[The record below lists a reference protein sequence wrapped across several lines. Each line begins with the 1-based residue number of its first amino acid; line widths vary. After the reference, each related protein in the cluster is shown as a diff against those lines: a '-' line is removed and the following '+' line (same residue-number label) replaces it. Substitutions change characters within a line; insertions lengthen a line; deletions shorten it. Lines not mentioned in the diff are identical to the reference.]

1 MGTELQE
8 VYDFLLAKTD
18 AKEWA
23 WTEDLELLQS
33 DWMMLL
39 RMAIQDF
46 LFPRVSLELEE
57 VEIGS
62 EEENTVPEDENF
74 GENDNS
80 EDEGDEESEEEEDE
94 IKEKK
99 IVFKEK
105 LSDAELQVL
114 ATYMKHEWLKRSITN
129 WKNIEMLYHDKDFK
143 ISGKAAH
150 LNALINLEAVYDEEC
165 KKMANKYSRRI
176 FDYTSL
182 AGG

>member
-1 MGTELQE
+1 MATELQE

-23 WTEDLELLQS
+23 WTEDIELLQS
-33 DWMMLL
+33 DWKMLL

-46 LFPRVSLELEE
+46 LFPRVSLEF
-57 VEIGS
+57 
-62 EEENTVPEDENF
+62 TEDQ
-74 GENDNS
+74 
-80 EDEGDEESEEEEDE
+80 EGKTIFAET
-94 IKEKK
+94 
-99 IVFKEK
+99 
-105 LSDAELQVL
+105 LTDAELQVL

-165 KKMANKYSRRI
+165 KKMANKYSRRV
-176 FDYTSL
+176 FDYTTL
-182 AGG
+182 AGD

>member
-8 VYDFLLAKTD
+8 VYNFLLAKTD

-23 WTEDLELLQS
+23 WTEDIELLQS
-33 DWMMLL
+33 DWKMLL

-46 LFPRVSLELEE
+46 LFPRVSLE
-57 VEIGS
+57 
-62 EEENTVPEDENF
+62 F
-74 GENDNS
+74 
-80 EDEGDEESEEEEDE
+80 EESEAGTLG
-94 IKEKK
+94 
-99 IVFKEK
+99 FKEK
-105 LSDAELQVL
+105 LTDAELQVL

-165 KKMANKYSRRI
+165 KKMANKYSRRV
-176 FDYTSL
+176 FDYTTL

>member
-1 MGTELQE
+1 MTALDE

-23 WTEDLELLQS
+23 WTEDLDLLQS
-33 DWMMLL
+33 DWKMLL

-46 LFPRVSLELEE
+46 LFPRISLEIVNDTDSGQE
-57 VEIGS
+57 VFA
-62 EEENTVPEDENF
+62 ED
-74 GENDNS
+74 
-80 EDEGDEESEEEEDE
+80 
-94 IKEKK
+94 IT
-99 IVFKEK
+99 
-105 LSDAELQVL
+105 DAEKQVL

-165 KKMANKYSRRI
+165 KKMVNKYSRRV
-176 FDYTSL
+176 FDYTTL
-182 AGG
+182 AGD

>member
-1 MGTELQE
+1 MATELQE

-23 WTEDLELLQS
+23 WTEDYELLQS
-33 DWMMLL
+33 DWKMLL
-39 RMAIQDF
+39 RMAIQSF
-46 LFPRVSLELEE
+46 LFPRISLE
-57 VEIGS
+57 
-62 EEENTVPEDENF
+62 F
-74 GENDNS
+74 
-80 EDEGDEESEEEEDE
+80 EEDE
-94 IKEKK
+94 EGN
-99 IVFKEK
+99 VSFKEE
-105 LSDAELQVL
+105 LTDAEKQVL

-165 KKMANKYSRRI
+165 KKVVNKYSRKI

-182 AGG
+182 AGGS

>member
-8 VYDFLLAKTD
+8 VYNFLLAKTD

-23 WTEDLELLQS
+23 WTEDIELLQS
-33 DWMMLL
+33 DWKMLL

-46 LFPRVSLELEE
+46 LFPRVSLE
-57 VEIGS
+57 
-62 EEENTVPEDENF
+62 F
-74 GENDNS
+74 
-80 EDEGDEESEEEEDE
+80 EESEAGTLG
-94 IKEKK
+94 
-99 IVFKEK
+99 FKEK
-105 LSDAELQVL
+105 LTDAELQVL

-165 KKMANKYSRRI
+165 KKMANKYSRRV
-176 FDYTSL
+176 FDYTTL
-182 AGG
+182 AGD

>member
-1 MGTELQE
+1 MSTELQE

-23 WTEDLELLQS
+23 WTEDYELLQE
-33 DWMMLL
+33 DWKMLL

-46 LFPRVSLELEE
+46 LFPRVSLE
-57 VEIGS
+57 
-62 EEENTVPEDENF
+62 F
-74 GENDNS
+74 
-80 EDEGDEESEEEEDE
+80 EEDE
-94 IKEKK
+94 EGNT
-99 IVFKEK
+99 VFKEK
-105 LSDAELQVL
+105 LTDAEMQVL

-165 KKMANKYSRRI
+165 KKIANKYSRKV
-176 FDYTSL
+176 FDYTKL
-182 AGG
+182 AG

>member
-1 MGTELQE
+1 MTALDE

-23 WTEDLELLQS
+23 WTEDLDLLQS
-33 DWMMLL
+33 DWKMLL

-46 LFPRVSLELEE
+46 LFPRISLEIGTDGESGKEVFLED
-57 VEIGS
+57 I
-62 EEENTVPEDENF
+62 T
-74 GENDNS
+74 
-80 EDEGDEESEEEEDE
+80 
-94 IKEKK
+94 
-99 IVFKEK
+99 
-105 LSDAELQVL
+105 DAEKQVL

-165 KKMANKYSRRI
+165 KKMVNKYSRRV
-176 FDYTSL
+176 FDYTTL
-182 AGG
+182 AGD

>member
-1 MGTELQE
+1 MTTLDE

-23 WTEDLELLQS
+23 WTEDLDLLQS
-33 DWMMLL
+33 DWKMLL

-46 LFPRVSLELEE
+46 LFPRVNLEIINDADSGQE
-57 VEIGS
+57 VFA
-62 EEENTVPEDENF
+62 ED
-74 GENDNS
+74 
-80 EDEGDEESEEEEDE
+80 
-94 IKEKK
+94 IT
-99 IVFKEK
+99 
-105 LSDAELQVL
+105 DAEKQVL

-165 KKMANKYSRRI
+165 KKMVNKYSRRV
-176 FDYTSL
+176 FDYTTL
-182 AGG
+182 AGD

>member
-23 WTEDLELLQS
+23 WTEDYELLQS
-33 DWMMLL
+33 DWKMLL

-46 LFPRVSLELEE
+46 LFPRISLEFE
-57 VEIGS
+57 
-62 EEENTVPEDENF
+62 EDEN
-74 GENDNS
+74 G
-80 EDEGDEESEEEEDE
+80 
-94 IKEKK
+94 K
-99 IVFKEK
+99 VFFQNE
-105 LSDAELQVL
+105 LTDAELQVL

-165 KKMANKYSRRI
+165 KKMANKYSRRV
-176 FDYTSL
+176 FDYTNL
-182 AGG
+182 AGGNNG

>member
-1 MGTELQE
+1 MTTLDE

-23 WTEDLELLQS
+23 WTEDLDLLQS
-33 DWMMLL
+33 DWKMLL

-46 LFPRVSLELEE
+46 LFPRVNLEIINDADSGQE
-57 VEIGS
+57 VFA
-62 EEENTVPEDENF
+62 ED
-74 GENDNS
+74 
-80 EDEGDEESEEEEDE
+80 
-94 IKEKK
+94 IT
-99 IVFKEK
+99 
-105 LSDAELQVL
+105 DAEKQVL

-165 KKMANKYSRRI
+165 KKMANKYSRRV
-176 FDYTSL
+176 FDYTTL
-182 AGG
+182 AGD

>member
-1 MGTELQE
+1 MATELQE

-23 WTEDLELLQS
+23 WTEDYELLQS
-33 DWMMLL
+33 DWKMLL
-39 RMAIQDF
+39 RMAIQSF
-46 LFPRVSLELEE
+46 LFPRISLEFEE
-57 VEIGS
+57 
-62 EEENTVPEDENF
+62 D
-74 GENDNS
+74 
-80 EDEGDEESEEEEDE
+80 DEGNVS
-94 IKEKK
+94 
-99 IVFKEK
+99 FKEE
-105 LSDAELQVL
+105 LTDAEKQVL

-165 KKMANKYSRRI
+165 KKVVNKYSRKI

-182 AGG
+182 AGGS

>member
-1 MGTELQE
+1 MTALDE

-23 WTEDLELLQS
+23 WTEDLDLLQS
-33 DWMMLL
+33 DWKMLL

-46 LFPRVSLELEE
+46 LFPRVSLEIINDTDSGQE
-57 VEIGS
+57 VFA
-62 EEENTVPEDENF
+62 ED
-74 GENDNS
+74 
-80 EDEGDEESEEEEDE
+80 
-94 IKEKK
+94 IT
-99 IVFKEK
+99 
-105 LSDAELQVL
+105 DAEKQVL

-165 KKMANKYSRRI
+165 KKMANKYSRRV
-176 FDYTSL
+176 FDYTTL
-182 AGG
+182 AGD

>member
-1 MGTELQE
+1 MTTLDE

-23 WTEDLELLQS
+23 WTEDLELLRS
-33 DWMMLL
+33 DWKMLL

-46 LFPRVSLELEE
+46 LFPRKNLEIIYDIDSGQE
-57 VEIGS
+57 VFAEDITDS
-62 EEENTVPEDENF
+62 E
-74 GENDNS
+74 
-80 EDEGDEESEEEEDE
+80 
-94 IKEKK
+94 K
-99 IVFKEK
+99 
-105 LSDAELQVL
+105 QVL

-165 KKMANKYSRRI
+165 KKMANKYSRRV
-176 FDYTSL
+176 FDYTTL
-182 AGG
+182 AGD

>member
-1 MGTELQE
+1 MCTPLQE

-23 WTEDLELLQS
+23 WTEYLELLQS
-33 DWMMLL
+33 DWKMLL

-46 LFPRVSLELEE
+46 LFPRINLEISYDIDSGQE
-57 VEIGS
+57 VFI
-62 EEENTVPEDENF
+62 
-74 GENDNS
+74 ND
-80 EDEGDEESEEEEDE
+80 
-94 IKEKK
+94 IT
-99 IVFKEK
+99 
-105 LSDAELQVL
+105 DAEKQVL

-165 KKMANKYSRRI
+165 KKMANKYSRRV

-182 AGG
+182 AGDK

>member
-1 MGTELQE
+1 MGTHFSE

-23 WTEDLELLQS
+23 WSEDLEILQA
-33 DWMMLL
+33 DWQMLL
-39 RMAIQDF
+39 RMAVQSF
-46 LFPRVSLELEE
+46 LFPRISLDF
-57 VEIGS
+57 V
-62 EEENTVPEDENF
+62 T
-74 GENDNS
+74 
-80 EDEGDEESEEEEDE
+80 DEETGETGFAEQ
-94 IKEKK
+94 IT
-99 IVFKEK
+99 
-105 LSDAELQVL
+105 DAEKQVL

-165 KKMANKYSRRI
+165 KKIANKYSRKV

-182 AGG
+182 AGGN

>member
-1 MGTELQE
+1 MTTLDE

-33 DWMMLL
+33 DWKMLL

-46 LFPRVSLELEE
+46 LFPRVNLEIINDADSGQE
-57 VEIGS
+57 VFA
-62 EEENTVPEDENF
+62 ED
-74 GENDNS
+74 
-80 EDEGDEESEEEEDE
+80 
-94 IKEKK
+94 IT
-99 IVFKEK
+99 
-105 LSDAELQVL
+105 DAEKQVL

-165 KKMANKYSRRI
+165 KKMVNKYSRRV
-176 FDYTSL
+176 FDYTTL
-182 AGG
+182 AGD